1 MPRDRGW
8 RRGRGYNLEPGG
20 SGWCPVVEQHVVKA
34 CSALIQSC
42 VLVCE
47 SQNPEGTGWNRS
59 EGVLWPQAFGESDSR
74 DRGHRGD
81 NEPPI
86 LTEVTASA
94 ALSPLC
100 VLTCLILTTATS
112 LVAQTVKASAYNA
125 GDPGDPSLRGEDPLG
140 KEMATHSRTLA

>member
-1 MPRDRGW
+1 M
-8 RRGRGYNLEPGG
+8 
-20 SGWCPVVEQHVVKA
+20 VKA

-59 EGVLWPQAFGESDSR
+59 EGALWPQAFGESDSR

-86 LTEVTASA
+86 RTEVTASA

>member
-1 MPRDRGW
+1 MPRDGGW
-8 RRGRGYNLEPGG
+8 RRRRGYNLEPRG
-20 SGWCPVVEQHVVKA
+20 SGRCPVVEQHVVKA

-42 VLVCE
+42 VVVCE
-47 SQNPEGTGWNRS
+47 SQNPEGTGWNHS
-59 EGVLWPQAFGESDSR
+59 EGAPWPQAFGESDSR

-100 VLTCLILTTATS
+100 VLTCLILTTA
-112 LVAQTVKASAYNA
+112 A
-125 GDPGDPSLRGEDPLG
+125 
-140 KEMATHSRTLA
+140 HS